1 MRPMWLTPLSP
12 GMDEP
17 EDILMSTH
25 VTKLPEIE
33 RRHYVV
39 DADGQ
44 VLGRLATRVASVLR
58 GKNKP
63 YFSPHL
69 DTGDFVI
76 IVNAEKIKLTGDKLD
91 QRTYFSHSGHP
102 GAGKYVTVRKMMEK
116 RPHEV
121 VRRAVKGMLPKNTLG
136 RKMLK
141 KLRVY
146 AGPDHPH
153 QAQSPEP
160 LEL

>member
-1 MRPMWLTPLSP
+1 MCPMRLMSLSP
-12 GMDEP
+12 VAENLEETP
-17 EDILMSTH
+17 MSTH

-44 VLGRLATRVASVLR
+44 VLGRMATRVASVLR
-58 GKNKP
+58 GKGKTN
-63 YFSPHL
+63 FSPHL

-76 IVNAEKIKLTGDKLD
+76 VVNAEKVRLTGKKLD

-102 GAGKYVTVRKMMEK
+102 GAGKYVTVRTMMEK
-116 RPHEV
+116 RPSEV
-121 VRRAVKGMLPKNTLG
+121 VRRAVKGMLPKNKLG

-146 AGPDHPH
+146 AGPEHPH
-153 QAQSPEP
+153 QAQSPEL

>member
-1 MRPMWLTPLSP
+1 
-12 GMDEP
+12 
-17 EDILMSTH
+17 MSTH
-25 VTKLPEIE
+25 VTKPSEIE

-39 DADGQ
+39 DAEGV
-44 VLGRLATRVASVLR
+44 VLGRLATKVASVLR
-58 GKNKP
+58 GKGKP
-63 YFSPHL
+63 SFSPHL

-76 IVNAEKIKLTGDKLD
+76 IVNAEKVQLTGKKLD

-102 GAGKYVTVRKMMEK
+102 GAGKHVTVRTMMEK
-116 RPHEV
+116 RPNEV
-121 VRRAVKGMLPKNTLG
+121 VRRAVRGMLPKNKLG

-153 QAQSPEP
+153 QAQRPEP

>member
-1 MRPMWLTPLSP
+1 
-12 GMDEP
+12 
-17 EDILMSTH
+17 MSTH
-25 VTKLPEIE
+25 VTKPSEIE
-33 RRHYVV
+33 RRCYVV

-44 VLGRLATRVASVLR
+44 ILGRLAARVASVLR
-58 GKNKP
+58 GKHKP
-63 YFSPHL
+63 SYSPHL

-76 IVNAEKIKLTGDKLD
+76 VVNAGKIRMTGNKLE

-102 GAGKYVTVRKMMEK
+102 GHGKHVAVKTMMET

-121 VRRAVKGMLPKNTLG
+121 VKRAIRGMLPKNKLG

-153 QAQSPEP
+153 AAQRPEP

>member
-1 MRPMWLTPLSP
+1 
-12 GMDEP
+12 
-17 EDILMSTH
+17 MSTH
-25 VTKLPEIE
+25 VTKPSEIV

-44 VLGRLATRVASVLR
+44 VLGRLASRVASVLR
-58 GKNKP
+58 GKEKP
-63 YFSPHL
+63 QFSPHL

-76 IVNAEKIKLTGDKLD
+76 VVNAEKVQITGSKLD
-91 QRTYFSHSGHP
+91 QSTYFSHSGRP
-102 GAGKYVTVRKMMEK
+102 GHGKHVTVREMMNK
-116 RPHEV
+116 RPEEV
-121 VRRAVKGMLPKNTLG
+121 VKRAVQGMLPKNKLG

-153 QAQSPEP
+153 QAQRPEP
-160 LEL
+160 MEL

>member
-1 MRPMWLTPLSP
+1 
-12 GMDEP
+12 
-17 EDILMSTH
+17 MSTH
-25 VTKLPEIE
+25 VTKPSEIE

-39 DADGQ
+39 DAEGV
-44 VLGRLATRVASVLR
+44 VLGRLATKVASVLR
-58 GKNKP
+58 GKGKP
-63 YFSPHL
+63 NFSPHL

-76 IVNAEKIKLTGDKLD
+76 IVNAEKVQLTGKKLD

-102 GAGKYVTVRKMMEK
+102 GAGKHVTVRAMMEK
-116 RPHEV
+116 RPNEV
-121 VRRAVKGMLPKNTLG
+121 VRRAVRGMLPKNKLG

-153 QAQSPEP
+153 QAQRPEP